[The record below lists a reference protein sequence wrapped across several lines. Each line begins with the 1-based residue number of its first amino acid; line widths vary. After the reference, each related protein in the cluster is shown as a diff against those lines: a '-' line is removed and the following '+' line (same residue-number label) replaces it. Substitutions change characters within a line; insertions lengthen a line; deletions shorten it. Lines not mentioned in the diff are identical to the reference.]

1 MVSRSSISRSITV
14 ARVVLYSI
22 VVALIAVSVMTS
34 FAQPPKEIEPLER
47 NIAPELAKTKA
58 ERFERIAALSLQTA
72 LVQHP
77 R

>member
-34 FAQPPKEIEPLER
+34 FA
-47 NIAPELAKTKA
+47 
-58 ERFERIAALSLQTA
+58 
-72 LVQHP
+72 
-77 R
+77 